1 MTRKH
6 IITLLPILLFLGLM
20 VMAMIPL
27 LRGDDPSKIRSVLI
41 DQPVPAFTR
50 AEFSSTDLKN
60 RVILVN
66 IFASWC
72 PPCEVE
78 NEMLLKL
85 KTDHAIEIYGINY
98 KDSDLGRRD
107 YLERLGN
114 PYIAITPDPKGE
126 LAIAWGSYGV
136 PETFIIDAQGRIRYR
151 HAAPLTQ
158 NDIDTIILPLIR
170 EIRS

>member
-41 DQPVPAFTR
+41 DQPVPEFTR

-78 NEMLLKL
+78 NEMLLTL

-98 KDSDLGRRD
+98 KDSDSGRRD

-114 PYIAITPDPKGE
+114 PYIAITPDQKGE

-136 PETFIIDAQGRIRYR
+136 PETFIIDATGRIRYR

-158 NDIDTIILPLIR
+158 NDLDTIILPLIR
-170 EIRS
+170 ELRS